1 MTITHHLRVHRSD
14 EHLERSGQLA
24 WRIAEVAT
32 DPADV
37 EPDVVDMII
46 NRVIDN
52 AAVAAASLTRA
63 PVSAARAQAL
73 DHPVSIGG
81 RGATVFGV
89 DPGRRTSPE
98 WAAWA
103 NGVAVRELDY
113 HDTFLAADYSHPG
126 DNIPPIVAVAQHV
139 GADGAALVR
148 ALATGYEI
156 QIDLVRAICLHKH
169 KIDHVAHLGPSAAAG
184 IGTLL
189 GLDTETIYQAV
200 GQALHTTTATRQ
212 SRKGEIS
219 TWKAHAPA
227 FAGKMA
233 VEAVDRAMRGETS
246 PAPIYEGEDGVIAW
260 MLDGPDAAYE
270 VPLPGPG
277 ETKRA
282 ILDSYTKEHS
292 AEYQAQAWIDLA
304 RRLHSQYPALRQ
316 AQGATADGEG
326 PDIESIVLHTS
337 HHTHF
342 VIGSGA
348 NDPQKYDP
356 TASRETLDHSIPYI
370 FAVALQDG
378 GWHHVDSYT
387 PERAGRPDTV
397 ALWHRITTAED
408 PEWTRRYHS
417 TDPAEKAFGGRV
429 VITLADGT
437 VIEDE
442 IAVADAHPL
451 GARPFARADYIAKF
465 RLLAAP
471 VLEPAEIDRF
481 IALAERLP
489 ELSAEEL
496 AQLTITAK
504 PGVLAAAPAPK
515 GLF

>member
-14 EHLERSGQLA
+14 ENLAREGQLA
-24 WRIAEVAT
+24 WHIAEVAA
-32 DPADV
+32 DPVAVDD
-37 EPDVVDMII
+37 DVVEMII

-63 PVSAARAQAL
+63 PVSAARQQAL
-73 DHPVSIGG
+73 DHAVSVSGT
-81 RGATVFGV
+81 GATIFGCALE
-89 DPGRRTSPE
+89 RRTSPE

-126 DNIPPIVAVAQHV
+126 DNIPPILAVAQHV
-139 GADGAALVR
+139 GADGQALVR
-148 ALATGYEI
+148 GLATGYEI

-169 KIDHVAHLGPSAAAG
+169 RIDHVAHLGPSAAAG

-189 GLDTETIYQAV
+189 GLPVETIYQAV

-233 VEAVDRAMRGETS
+233 IEAVDRAMRGGTS
-246 PAPIYEGEDGVIAW
+246 PSPIYEGEDGVVAW
-260 MLDGPDAAYE
+260 MLDGPDASYD
-270 VPLPGPG
+270 VPLPAPG
-277 ETKRA
+277 EPKRG

-304 RRLHSQYPALRQ
+304 RKLHNARPELADPANV
-316 AQGATADGEG
+316 
-326 PDIESIVLHTS
+326 ESIVLHTS
-337 HHTHF
+337 HHTHY

-378 GWHHVDSYT
+378 GWHHVDSYA
-387 PERAGRPDTV
+387 PERAGREDTV
-397 ALWHRITTAED
+397 ALWHKITTAED
-408 PEWTRRYHS
+408 AEWTRRYHS
-417 TDPAEKAFGGRV
+417 EDPNEKAFGGRV
-429 VITLADGT
+429 VITLTDGST
-437 VIEDE
+437 VEDE

-451 GARPFARADYIAKF
+451 GARPFAREDYIRKF
-465 RLLAAP
+465 RILAEPVLAAD
-471 VLEPAEIDRF
+471 EIERF
-481 IALAERLP
+481 LDLAQRLP
-489 ELSAEEL
+489 ELTAEEVL
-496 AQLTITAK
+496 QLTIVAA
-504 PGVLAAAPAPK
+504 PGVLATAPAPK

>member
-1 MTITHHLRVHRSD
+1 MKIHHLRTHRSD
-14 EHLERSGQLA
+14 EHLAREGQLA
-24 WRIAEVAT
+24 WQFAGLALDPVEVEAEVS
-32 DPADV
+32 DM
-37 EPDVVDMII
+37 VV

-63 PVSAARAQAL
+63 PVVSARSQAL
-73 DHPVSIGG
+73 SHPVSIGG
-81 RGATVFGV
+81 AGATVFGA
-89 DPGRRTSPE
+89 DAARRTSPE

-103 NGVAVRELDY
+103 NGVAVRELDF

-126 DNIPPIVAVAQHV
+126 DNIPPILAVAQHL
-139 GADGAALVR
+139 AAHRGITGRDVVR
-148 ALATGYEI
+148 AIATAYEV
-156 QIDLVRAICLHKH
+156 QIDLVKAVSLHRH

-189 GLDTETIYQAV
+189 GLDQETIFQAI

-233 VEAVDRAMRGETS
+233 IEAVDRAMRGQTS
-246 PAPIYEGEDGVIAW
+246 PVPIWEGEDGVIAW
-260 MLDGPDAAYE
+260 LLDGPDGSYE
-270 VPLPGPG
+270 VPLPELG
-277 ETKRA
+277 EPKRA

-304 RRLHSQYPALRQ
+304 RKLHDEYPLLLDDPAR
-316 AQGATADGEG
+316 
-326 PDIESIVLHTS
+326 IESIVLETS
-337 HHTHF
+337 HHTHY

-370 FAVALQDG
+370 FTVALQDG
-378 GWHHVDSYT
+378 SWHHVDSYA
-387 PERAGRPDTV
+387 PERAQRPDTV
-397 ALWHRITTAED
+397 ELWRKVSTVED
-408 PEWTRRYHS
+408 AEWTRRYHS
-417 TDPAEKAFGGRV
+417 LDISEKAFGGRV
-429 VITLADGT
+429 VIRLADGGEIT
-437 VIEDE
+437 DE

-451 GARPFARADYIAKF
+451 GARPFGRDDYVQKF
-465 RLLAAP
+465 RTLAERS
-471 VLEPAEIDRF
+471 LEAAEIDRF
-481 IALAERLP
+481 LDLAVRLP
-489 ELSAEEL
+489 ELAPDEL
-496 AQLTITAK
+496 GALTFT
-504 PGVLAAAPAPK
+504 AAPGLLTAIETPE

>member
-1 MTITHHLRVHRSD
+1 MTVMHHVRVHRSEENLARED
-14 EHLERSGQLA
+14 QLA
-24 WRIAEVAT
+24 WKIAEVAA
-32 DPADV
+32 DPVEV

-63 PVSAARAQAL
+63 PVSAARQQAL
-73 DHPVSIGG
+73 DHAVSISGD
-81 RGATVFGV
+81 GATVFGC
-89 DPGRRTSPE
+89 PLERRTSPE

-139 GADGAALVR
+139 GSDGAALVR
-148 ALATGYEI
+148 GLATGYEI
-156 QIDLVRAICLHKH
+156 QIDLVRAISLHKH

-189 GLDTETIYQAV
+189 GLPVETIYQAI

-246 PAPIYEGEDGVIAW
+246 PSPIYEGEDGVIAW
-260 MLDGPDAAYE
+260 LLDGPDASYE
-270 VPLPGPG
+270 VPLPAPG
-277 ETKRA
+277 EPKRG

-304 RRLHSQYPALRQ
+304 RKLHNEHPEHAF
-316 AQGATADGEG
+316 A
-326 PDIESIVLHTS
+326 PDNIESIVLHTS
-337 HHTHF
+337 HHTHY

-370 FAVALQDG
+370 FTVALQDG
-378 GWHHVDSYT
+378 TWHHVDSYL
-387 PERAGRPDTV
+387 PERAARPDTV
-397 ALWHRITTAED
+397 ALWQKVTTEED

-417 TDPAEKAFGGRV
+417 EDPNEKAFGGRV
-429 VITLADGT
+429 VIRFADGGEI
-437 VIEDE
+437 VEE

-451 GARPFARADYIAKF
+451 GARPFVREDYVRKF
-465 RLLAAP
+465 RLLAEP
-471 VLEPAEIDRF
+471 VLDPDEIERF
-481 IALAERLP
+481 LELAQRLP
-489 ELSAEEL
+489 ELTADEVR
-496 AQLTITAK
+496 QLSIVAK
-504 PGVLAAAPAPK
+504 PGVLASAPAPK